1 MSVVEENG
9 GWPAALKAKPNDIR
23 FLAMLRWLAGVVKRS
38 GNICEMSRETRL
50 SIGVLD
56 GDGIGPEIVPVA
68 VGAASAAGAQEG
80 VEFDW
85 VPLPLGR
92 GAIAEHGTPTPQS
105 TLAGLDELDVWIL
118 GPHDSAGYP
127 EQFRGTLTP
136 GAMIRKRF
144 GLYANIR
151 PCRAYRGV
159 AATAPDI
166 DVVIA
171 RENSE
176 GLYADRNMAVGS
188 GEFMPT
194 PDLALAVGVITREA
208 SRRIAREAF
217 RLARQR
223 SRHVTIVHKANV
235 LRLTTGLFRDACR
248 EVAVDF
254 PDVDVD
260 EQHVDAMAALLV
272 RRPADFDVLVTE
284 NLFGDILSDLAGE
297 LAGSLGMA
305 GSVNCSS
312 TKAMAQAS
320 HGAAPDIAGRGIADP
335 VGILASTAM
344 MLRWWGDQ
352 RADAAL
358 TACAARIDDAID
370 VTLAAGIRTADLG
383 GTATTTEFGAAVVE
397 AIDRGTESATES

>member
-1 MSVVEENG
+1 MSE
-9 GWPAALKAKPNDIR
+9 
-23 FLAMLRWLAGVVKRS
+23 KR
-38 GNICEMSRETRL
+38 RL

-68 VGAASAAGAQEG
+68 VDVASAAAACEG
-80 VEFDW
+80 LEFDW
-85 VPLPLGR
+85 VRAALGVE
-92 GAIAEHGTPTPQS
+92 AIGPHGTPLPDS
-105 TLAGLDELDVWIL
+105 TLAALDALDVWIL
-118 GPHDSAGYP
+118 GPHDSASYP
-127 EQFRGTLTP
+127 QEFRNALTP
-136 GAMIRKRF
+136 GATIRKRF

-151 PCRAYRGV
+151 PCRAYQGV

-176 GLYADRNMAVGS
+176 GLYADRNMEVGS

-194 PDLALAVGVITREA
+194 PDIALAVGVITRDA

-217 RLARQR
+217 RLAQQR
-223 SRHVTIVHKANV
+223 GRHVTIVHKANV
-235 LRLTTGLFRDACR
+235 LRLSTGLFRDACL
-248 EVAVDF
+248 EVAAEY
-254 PDVDVD
+254 PDVVVD

-272 RRPADFDVLVTE
+272 RRPTDFDVLVTE
-284 NLFGDILSDLAGE
+284 NLFGDILSDLAAE

-305 GSVNCSS
+305 GSINCSD

-344 MLRWWGDQ
+344 MLRWWGDH
-352 RADAAL
+352 RDDDAL
-358 TACAARIDDAID
+358 IRCASRIDYA
-370 VTLAAGIRTADLG
+370 VEATLAAGIRTADLG
-383 GTATTTEFGAAVVE
+383 GIASTREFGDAVAA
-397 AIDRGTESATES
+397 APACTPA

>member
-1 MSVVEENG
+1 
-9 GWPAALKAKPNDIR
+9 
-23 FLAMLRWLAGVVKRS
+23 MLGSLHAVVKRS
-38 GNICEMSRETRL
+38 GNIHSMSHVRRL
-50 SIGVLD
+50 SVGVLD

-68 VGAASAAGAQEG
+68 VDVASAAAASEG
-80 VEFDW
+80 IEFDW
-85 VPLPLGR
+85 VRAPLGSQ
-92 GAIAEHGTPTPQS
+92 AIAECGTPMPES
-105 TLAGLDELDVWIL
+105 TLAALDSLDVWIL
-118 GPHDSAGYP
+118 GPHDSASYP
-127 EQFRGTLTP
+127 EQFRTALTP
-136 GAMIRKRF
+136 GAVIRKRF

-176 GLYADRNMAVGS
+176 GLYADRNMEVGS

-194 PDLALAVGVITREA
+194 PDIALAVGVITRDA

-217 RLARQR
+217 RLAQQR
-223 SRHVTIVHKANV
+223 TRHVTIVHKANV
-235 LRLTTGLFRDACR
+235 LRLSTGLFRDACR
-248 EVAVDF
+248 EVAAEY
-254 PDVDVD
+254 PDVVVD

-284 NLFGDILSDLAGE
+284 NLFGDILSDLAAE
-297 LAGSLGMA
+297 LAGSLGTA
-305 GSVNCSS
+305 GSINCSD

-344 MLRWWGDQ
+344 MLRWWGEHRD
-352 RADAAL
+352 DDAL
-358 TACAARIDDAID
+358 TRCASRIDNA
-370 VTLAAGIRTADLG
+370 VEATLAAGIRTADLG
-383 GTATTTEFGAAVVE
+383 GTASTREFGDAV
-397 AIDRGTESATES
+397 ATATARTPD